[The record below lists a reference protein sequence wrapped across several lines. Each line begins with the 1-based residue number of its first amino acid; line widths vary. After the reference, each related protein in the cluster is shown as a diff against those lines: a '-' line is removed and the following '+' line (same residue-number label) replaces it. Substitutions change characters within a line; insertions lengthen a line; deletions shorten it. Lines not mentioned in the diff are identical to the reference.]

1 MMNEVLSTYNYN
13 GARSLVLLHEHYI
26 VQLLITWHRA
36 KTENITLPK
45 TDDPDYESLDKL
57 LNHVFRSARGYMVWM
72 CDKLNL
78 PDPQIEETPQPELL
92 VKNIDRQS
100 EHLLTK
106 WRLPLVNVDEEKF
119 HSPTFKSNWGVEYS
133 IDAMLEHAVM
143 HLIRHEFQLQNL
155 IETQKVKA

>member
-1 MMNEVLSTYNYN
+1 MMMNEVLSPYNYN
-13 GARSLVLLHEHYI
+13 GARSMVLLHEHYFG
-26 VQLLITWHRA
+26 QLLKTWHKA
-36 KTENITLPK
+36 KSVNITLPI
-45 TDDPDYESLDKL
+45 TVDPDYESLDKL
-57 LNHVFRSARGYMVWM
+57 LNHVCRSARGYMVWM

-92 VKNIDRQS
+92 VKNIDQQS
-100 EHLLTK
+100 EHLLAK

-119 HSPTFKSNWGVEYS
+119 HKPTFKSNWGVEYS

-155 IETQKVKA
+155 IETQ